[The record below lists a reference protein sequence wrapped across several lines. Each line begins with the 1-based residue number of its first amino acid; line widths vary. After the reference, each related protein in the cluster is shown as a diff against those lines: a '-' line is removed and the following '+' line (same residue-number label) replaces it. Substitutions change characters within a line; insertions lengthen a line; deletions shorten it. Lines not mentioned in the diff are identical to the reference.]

1 MRLLAPAFSNFFSTK
16 RLKLY
21 ILSIS
26 LFSGFMIAMLYSFWQ
41 IDRTFSDKIQNN
53 IKNRVICIDKSK
65 NRNEYYDLTEK
76 DIESI
81 LEIKDVETVYKRLN
95 SFSMDLENMG
105 NFPISYLSDQEIQN
119 ISKNSL
125 FSNVQECQIILP
137 EKILDENHQ
146 YIFLNDLI
154 GKDVKL
160 TVEEFEVSAKVC
172 GTYPVQNYERT
183 IYINQ
188 ILKEEIVNYN
198 EKLEIHKELYAIIN
212 HYNSIDNVFEELTNK
227 GYTSYLKDKS
237 GMNDIKIYHLTT
249 IIIIGIFIFS
259 ILFVYIFIG
268 MIITGII
275 NDEKLD
281 IAILKAIGYK
291 MKDISK
297 IIGYR
302 VMAIIGIS
310 AMIGVILS
318 WLLNKAITFV
328 IHYKLNFVIVEEFSL
343 YVKIFLIFFL
353 LISIISFIS
362 IKINSLKIRK
372 INIIE
377 LLKED

>member
-53 IKNRVICIDKSK
+53 IKNRVICIDKSQ
-65 NRNEYYDLTEK
+65 NRNEYHDLTEK

-81 LEIKDVETVYKRLN
+81 LEIKEIESVYKRLN
-95 SFSMDLENMG
+95 SFSMDLENIG
-105 NFPISYLSDQEIQN
+105 NFPISYLSDQEIQD
-119 ISKNSL
+119 IGKNSL
-125 FSNVQECQIILP
+125 FSSLQECQIILP
-137 EKILDENHQ
+137 EKILDENRQ

-154 GKDVKL
+154 GKYVKL

-183 IYINQ
+183 IYVNQ
-188 ILKEEIVNYN
+188 TLKEEIVNYN
-198 EKLEIHKELYAIIN
+198 EELEIHKELYAIIN

-328 IHYKLNFVIVEEFSL
+328 IHYKLNFVIGNDISL
-343 YVKIFLIFFL
+343 YVKILLIFFL

-377 LLKED
+377 LLKEN

>member
-53 IKNRVICIDKSK
+53 IKNRVICIDKSQ
-65 NRNEYYDLTEK
+65 NRNEYHDLTEK

-81 LEIKDVETVYKRLN
+81 LEIKEIESVYKRLN
-95 SFSMDLENMG
+95 SFSMDLENIG
-105 NFPISYLSDQEIQN
+105 NFPISYLSDQEIQD
-119 ISKNSL
+119 IGKNSL
-125 FSNVQECQIILP
+125 FSSLQECQIILP
-137 EKILDENHQ
+137 EKILDENRQ

-154 GKDVKL
+154 GKYVKL

-183 IYINQ
+183 IYVNQ
-188 ILKEEIVNYN
+188 TLKEEIVNYN
-198 EKLEIHKELYAIIN
+198 EELEIHKELYAIIN

-328 IHYKLNFVIVEEFSL
+328 IHYKLNFVIENDISL
-343 YVKIFLIFFL
+343 YVKIFLIFF
-353 LISIISFIS
+353 
-362 IKINSLKIRK
+362 
-372 INIIE
+372 
-377 LLKED
+377 

>member
-53 IKNRVICIDKSK
+53 IKNRVICIDKSQ
-65 NRNEYYDLTEK
+65 NRNEYHDLTEK

-81 LEIKDVETVYKRLN
+81 LEIKEIESVYKRLN
-95 SFSMDLENMG
+95 SFSMDLENIG
-105 NFPISYLSDQEIQN
+105 NFPISYLSDQEIQD
-119 ISKNSL
+119 IGKNSL
-125 FSNVQECQIILP
+125 FSSLQECQIILP
-137 EKILDENHQ
+137 EKILDENRQ

-154 GKDVKL
+154 GKYVKL

-183 IYINQ
+183 IYVNQ
-188 ILKEEIVNYN
+188 TLKEEIVNYN
-198 EKLEIHKELYAIIN
+198 EELEIHKELYAIIN

-328 IHYKLNFVIVEEFSL
+328 IHYKLNFVIENDISL

>member
-1 MRLLAPAFSNFFSTK
+1 
-16 RLKLY
+16 
-21 ILSIS
+21 
-26 LFSGFMIAMLYSFWQ
+26 MIAMLYSFWQ

-95 SFSMDLENMG
+95 SFSMDLENIG
-105 NFPISYLSDQEIQN
+105 NFPISYLSDQEIQD
-119 ISKNSL
+119 ISKDSL

-154 GKDVKL
+154 GKDVTL

-198 EKLEIHKELYAIIN
+198 EELEIHKELYAIIN